1 MDTDCIL
8 LCLATPV
15 APRSLRE
22 KIAFLSTRMVY
33 LRHNIHFG
41 QPGRDGRPSETRTEP
56 SASPSCLASGCVN
69 KTNRI
74 MVSIYVGNL
83 PFRVTEDEVA
93 SLFSEFGEVQRVHL
107 VMDRETG
114 RPRGFGFVEMG
125 DDEGRQAIQE
135 LMDRNAELG
144 GRPLKL
150 NEAQPR
156 EERGGGGFRGGGGG
170 GYRGGG
176 GGGFRGGDRDGGGYR
191 GGGGGGGYRG
201 GGGGGF
207 RGGDRDGG
215 GFRGGGGGGGF
226 RGGDR
231 DGGGYRGG
239 GGGRG
244 GFGGGGGGRG
254 GFGGGGGG
262 GRGGFG
268 GGGGGRGGFGG
279 GGGRSDYGDMPPQD
293 RGRREKG
300 DRRHD
305 KDDYED

>member
-1 MDTDCIL
+1 
-8 LCLATPV
+8 
-15 APRSLRE
+15 
-22 KIAFLSTRMVY
+22 
-33 LRHNIHFG
+33 
-41 QPGRDGRPSETRTEP
+41 
-56 SASPSCLASGCVN
+56 
-69 KTNRI
+69 

-170 GYRGGG
+170 GFRGGGGGGGYRG

-201 GGGGGF
+201 GGGGG
-207 RGGDRDGG
+207 
-215 GFRGGGGGGGF
+215 GF

-231 DGGGYRGG
+231 DGGGRGGFGG

-254 GFGGGGGG
+254 DF
-262 GRGGFG
+262 
-268 GGGGGRGGFGG
+268 
-279 GGGRSDYGDMPPQD
+279 GDMPPQD

-300 DRRHD
+300 DRRHE

>member
-1 MDTDCIL
+1 
-8 LCLATPV
+8 
-15 APRSLRE
+15 
-22 KIAFLSTRMVY
+22 
-33 LRHNIHFG
+33 
-41 QPGRDGRPSETRTEP
+41 
-56 SASPSCLASGCVN
+56 
-69 KTNRI
+69 

-170 GYRGGG
+170 G
-176 GGGFRGGDRDGGGYR
+176 GYR
-191 GGGGGGGYRG
+191 GGGGGGGGYR
-201 GGGGGF
+201 
-207 RGGDRDGG
+207 GDRD
-215 GFRGGGGGGGF
+215 
-226 RGGDR
+226 
-231 DGGGYRGG
+231 G

-268 GGGGGRGGFGG
+268 GGRG
-279 GGGRSDYGDMPPQD
+279 DYGDMPPQD

-300 DRRHD
+300 DRRHE

>member
-1 MDTDCIL
+1 
-8 LCLATPV
+8 
-15 APRSLRE
+15 
-22 KIAFLSTRMVY
+22 
-33 LRHNIHFG
+33 
-41 QPGRDGRPSETRTEP
+41 
-56 SASPSCLASGCVN
+56 
-69 KTNRI
+69 

-170 GYRGGG
+170 G
-176 GGGFRGGDRDGGGYR
+176 GY
-191 GGGGGGGYRG
+191 
-201 GGGGGF
+201 
-207 RGGDRDGG
+207 
-215 GFRGGGGGGGF
+215 RGGGGGGGF

-254 GFGGGGGG
+254 GFGGGGG
-262 GRGGFG
+262 RG
-268 GGGGGRGGFGG
+268 
-279 GGGRSDYGDMPPQD
+279 DYGDMPPQD